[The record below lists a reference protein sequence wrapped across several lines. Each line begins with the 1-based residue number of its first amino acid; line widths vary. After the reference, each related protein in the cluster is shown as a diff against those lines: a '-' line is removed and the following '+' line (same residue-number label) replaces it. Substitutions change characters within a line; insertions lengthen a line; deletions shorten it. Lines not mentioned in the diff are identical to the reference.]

1 MINLSNVIIFK
12 YLYQQGNTTYK
23 SHKIL
28 LFLFYMAC
36 VFLYNT
42 SEMHRIKGQYAV
54 WDLLSIHSITYKETQ
69 FLYLV
74 FWGKDLYLNPK
85 IQLISS
91 IFDIPVPNLWYA
103 KMFCSFDEGHVVLHP
118 AGTWVGILIPVSC
131 QPMIIL
137 SMVSAGILPITA
149 AAAHQHATNVEC
161 CDISTFILHSQ
172 PNILT

>member
-1 MINLSNVIIFK
+1 MSLSSNIYTSKETLHTKVTK
-12 YLYQQGNTTYK
+12 
-23 SHKIL
+23 
-28 LFLFYMAC
+28 
-36 VFLYNT
+36 FLYFYFIWLVSSST
-42 SEMHRIKGQYAV
+42 ILQKCSF
-54 WDLLSIHSITYKETQ
+54 HSITYKETQ